1 MPLKERRIT
10 ILSQEISI
18 LFLIG
23 LFLAVLSLASVL
35 IYASQFGGME
45 RAIEAADA
53 VRSGHG
59 DEYWIS
65 KQFIFVYRF
74 IPFSIYL

>member
-1 MPLKERRIT
+1 
-10 ILSQEISI
+10 
-18 LFLIG
+18 
-23 LFLAVLSLASVL
+23 
-35 IYASQFGGME
+35 ME

-65 KQFIFVYRF
+65 KQFIFVYDLFHSLF
-74 IPFSIYL
+74 IYYNYFFLNLKGGRKEGFGVWVNCFLNLGSLLGLGTNFL